1 MARVGMTLVIGVAA
15 TSPLHAGMTFK
26 LRPIMRQGTASSIS
40 ETWNHYTT
48 VDEAK
53 RATRQMYHDDRVL
66 RVFVVTDEAPPR
78 FVEWIER

>member
-1 MARVGMTLVIGVAA
+1 MTPVIGVGAA
-15 TSPLHAGMTFK
+15 GLHHVRMTFK

-40 ETWNHYTT
+40 ETWDHYAT

-66 RVFVVTDEAPPR
+66 RVFVVTEEAPPR
-78 FVEWIER
+78 FVEWVER